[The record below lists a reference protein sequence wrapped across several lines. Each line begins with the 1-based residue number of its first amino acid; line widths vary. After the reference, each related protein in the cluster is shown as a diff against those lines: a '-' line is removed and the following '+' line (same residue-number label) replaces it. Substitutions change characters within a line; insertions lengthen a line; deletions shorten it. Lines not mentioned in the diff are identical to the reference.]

1 MPTLFAQ
8 FYAAAH
14 TDLLVWGSL
23 SCCCSILLL
32 VTYYIFPDVRRTPG
46 WQFLYSSLYDLY
58 ASAGF
63 VAIALLGSPSAS
75 DAAIHLP
82 LPPGLLPAGVAE
94 DDPDVVEH
102 AICAAYLPLF
112 VSFLAA
118 DMGANCWR
126 LLMYVDLIVVYHNP
140 FRTTTGR
147 PLYHIAVL
155 LAAALWA
162 LALSDTSVLCTSSDG
177 SGSLNLQTLTV
188 SLVYAPF
195 CLFVFGG
202 GTLYSVVAWLLS
214 HDKESRP
221 ISLLARQRVMEHC
234 LLYLLLYGALL
245 GALTASYANFRLFT
259 EVGRGVFIRLVAAL
273 TAGRPV
279 FAFLGWLLINR
290 VPQRCGAKGRSR
302 APSSR
307 AMARLSLAEPLVA
320 GGGEGG
326 KEAAGWGAAKAHVA
340 EAGFKEELRYEL
352 VLDVTKAISELA
364 ERETRQSSQ
373 PEAPPAQA
381 SPTQAS
387 DGSAQA
393 GGGPVSPER
402 AAEVPLSHA
411 ALQQTPRR
419 TLAFSHSLNPRV
431 QHYAIAH
438 FRAIRAAFGISP
450 KAFAAAFASLLPELQ
465 HPSRRSYR
473 LLGESVSEGASGSF
487 FYWVKHTDGRDT
499 GYIVKQ
505 VTRREKDALMHILPA
520 YKQHVQARGGASL
533 LRYLSCHSM
542 RLRWPWAGKVYF
554 VVMRNFFPAKPQL
567 SFDLKGA
574 TANRRALK
582 AWQLHQ
588 TNTVSNI
595 YNTLRDWEWMDIG
608 MATDLEPADRDEL
621 WSIIS
626 ADTAL
631 LRRLSLLDYSLLL
644 GIYRPPPTMLP
655 QQKHAQLAEL
665 VRQSGGTAFISRDR
679 QKVYFFGIIDVL
691 EHFSLRW
698 RLQRIVLRALY
709 CLAMRHADSD
719 GISAMPPPL
728 YADRFQTF
736 VANEVLHLR
745 DPPQM
750 APVDEEWREGGWVA
764 LLKRLTGAYGA
775 AGRGPRGSGLKRWNR
790 LWERRRRG
798 LVKQR
803 IDAEHDDYV
812 ARIRELEEHIQIL
825 EGELGGARRREGG
838 LPDAV

>member
-32 VTYYIFPDVRRTPG
+32 VTYYILPDVRRTPG

-214 HDKESRP
+214 HDKAPAQPPRIRPCGRRWAESRP

-259 EVGRGVFIRLVAAL
+259 E
-273 TAGRPV
+273 
-279 FAFLGWLLINR
+279 
-290 VPQRCGAKGRSR
+290 
-302 APSSR
+302 
-307 AMARLSLAEPLVA
+307 
-320 GGGEGG
+320 
-326 KEAAGWGAAKAHVA
+326 
-340 EAGFKEELRYEL
+340 AGFKEELRYEL
-352 VLDVTKAISELA
+352 VLD
-364 ERETRQSSQ
+364 
-373 PEAPPAQA
+373 
-381 SPTQAS
+381 AS

-655 QQKHAQLAEL
+655 QQN
-665 VRQSGGTAFISRDR
+665 GGTAFISRDR

-698 RLQRIVLRALY
+698 RLQRIVLRAL
-709 CLAMRHADSD
+709 HADSD

-750 APVDEEWREGGWVA
+750 APVDEEWREGGW
-764 LLKRLTGAYGA
+764 
-775 AGRGPRGSGLKRWNR
+775 
-790 LWERRRRG
+790 
-798 LVKQR
+798 
-803 IDAEHDDYV
+803 
-812 ARIRELEEHIQIL
+812 EHIQIL